1 MYSIMSIQLYFFF
14 FFSSRRRHTRCS
26 RDWSSDVCSSDLGRK
41 PGVRYG
47 RKGHRPIPPIVDE
60 EIKVPLPERSP
71 CCGGAIESRH
81 VEDQYQTEIV
91 RQTRVTCFH
100 IQVGNCA
107 KCGKRIQ
114 GRDSRQTSDALGAA
128 ASQVGPEALS
138 LATILN
144 KELGIPL
151 GKTTASEGSRSP

>member
-71 CCGGAIESRH
+71 CCGGAMEIGRASWRGRGEISGGAGSFKKKKKKKRES
-81 VEDQYQTEIV
+81 
-91 RQTRVTCFH
+91 
-100 IQVGNCA
+100 N
-107 KCGKRIQ
+107 
-114 GRDSRQTSDALGAA
+114 
-128 ASQVGPEALS
+128 
-138 LATILN
+138 
-144 KELGIPL
+144 
-151 GKTTASEGSRSP
+151 

>member
-1 MYSIMSIQLYFFF
+1 M
-14 FFSSRRRHTRCS
+14 
-26 RDWSSDVCSSDLGRK
+26 
-41 PGVRYG
+41 
-47 RKGHRPIPPIVDE
+47 
-60 EIKVPLPERSP
+60 
-71 CCGGAIESRH
+71 ESRH

-151 GKTTASEGSRSP
+151 GKTTAVLDKAFSRSEEHTSELQSLTNLVCRLLL

>member
-71 CCGGAIESRH
+71 CCGGALERRH
-81 VEDQYQTEIV
+81 VGGQYQNQIV
-91 RQTRVTCFH
+91 RQKQGTCFH
-100 IQVGNCA
+100 IPVGNCA
-107 KCGKRIQ
+107 PSGKTNQ
-114 GRDSRQTSDALGAA
+114 GPDSR
-128 ASQVGPEALS
+128 P
-138 LATILN
+138 
-144 KELGIPL
+144 
-151 GKTTASEGSRSP
+151 TA